1 MLSLIIFYFEHIGGR
16 VDKGISSQASH
27 GTVGKSLT
35 SYSTYYPIA
44 FQHWGGK
51 IILHI
56 LATLNRAGIP
66 KDDIGEM
73 LGHADSIVIEHF
85 IASMDAEKT
94 FKINSVLL

>member
-16 VDKGISSQASH
+16 VGKGISAQASH
-27 GTVGKSLT
+27 GTVAKALT
-35 SYSTYYPIA
+35 SYGTYYPIA
-44 FQHWGGK
+44 YHHWGGK

-56 LATLNRAGIP
+56 LATLNRADIP

-73 LGHADSIVIEHF
+73 LGHADSIVIEHYL
-85 IASMDAEKT
+85 ASMDVEKT